1 MNVTSDEALQVLSAA
16 HELGRAGRGELH
28 AGLAER
34 GLGREVVLRR
44 GLKGQNA
51 LATLHTSSGADVLA
65 EGAAHALGHTVS
77 TSTGRL
83 LVLSQDV
90 VRVGVDAEGIALGAG
105 GVTDGGVANHTGCFK
120 RRVADLAGVVR
131 AQFEDDRKAAGLS
144 RTAVAD
150 VELHDTVVGH
160 TADVLAAGVGRAL
173 DLAVHL
179 RGLAC
184 HNGTSEQ
191 SADLNAAYEASDGQT
206 EGQRREKA

>member
-1 MNVTSDEALQVLSAA
+1 MNVTSDEALQVLSTA

-34 GLGREVVLRR
+34 RLGGKVVLRR
-44 GLKGQNA
+44 GLKGQDTLAA
-51 LATLHTSSGADVLA
+51 LHAGSGADVLA

-77 TSTGRL
+77 TGTGRL
-83 LVLSQDV
+83 LVLAQDV
-90 VRVGVDAEGIALGAG
+90 VRVGVDAEGVALCAG
-105 GVTDGGVANHTGCFK
+105 GVADGGVADHTGCFE
-120 RRVADLAGVVR
+120 RRVANLARVVR
-131 AQFEDDRKAAGLS
+131 AQLEDDGEAAGLS
-144 RTAVAD
+144 RTAVPD

-160 TADVLAAGVGRAL
+160 TADVLAAGVSRTL

-184 HNGTSEQ
+184 HNGTSEHP
-191 SADLNAAYEASDGQT
+191 ADLTAAYEPSDVQN